1 MRRFLI
7 PVGFAMFG
15 VFVQPTAAQT
25 IISPPSSPAI
35 GIGIG
40 YESVTYPFPVGFLQL
55 ELAGQLVR
63 MAYMDVAPAGPPKGT
78 VLLFHGKN
86 FASDYWAPV
95 IKGLSAAGWR
105 VIAPDQIG
113 FGKSSKPD
121 MRYTFDLLASSTVSL
136 LDALG
141 VRKVNVIANSMGGM
155 VAVHFT
161 MLNPDRVSSLV
172 LENPLGL
179 EDYASIP
186 PQTTDTLVKL
196 EMAQTEESY
205 RRFLQGYFPVWK
217 DDYEAFV
224 RVFGDVQG
232 SGEYPRFA
240 KASAL
245 TYQMIYEQ
253 PIIGELPKIKV
264 PTLLI
269 IGQKDRTVFGRRFAP
284 PEIVKNLGNF
294 PALGKAA
301 AKAIPNARLI
311 EIDEAGH
318 VPHLEVPEQ
327 FLTLV
332 KAFLESGKP

>member
-1 MRRFLI
+1 
-7 PVGFAMFG
+7 
-15 VFVQPTAAQT
+15 
-25 IISPPSSPAI
+25 
-35 GIGIG
+35 
-40 YESVTYPFPVGFLQL
+40 
-55 ELAGQLVR
+55 

-179 EDYASIP
+179 EDYASTP
-186 PQTTDTLVKL
+186 AADNRHPRQTRDGANRGKL
-196 EMAQTEESY
+196 SP
-205 RRFLQGYFPVWK
+205 FSPGLFPGL
-217 DDYEAFV
+217 E
-224 RVFGDVQG
+224 
-232 SGEYPRFA
+232 
-240 KASAL
+240 
-245 TYQMIYEQ
+245 
-253 PIIGELPKIKV
+253 
-264 PTLLI
+264 
-269 IGQKDRTVFGRRFAP
+269 GR
-284 PEIVKNLGNF
+284 L
-294 PALGKAA
+294 
-301 AKAIPNARLI
+301 
-311 EIDEAGH
+311 
-318 VPHLEVPEQ
+318 
-327 FLTLV
+327 
-332 KAFLESGKP
+332 

>member
-7 PVGFAMFG
+7 PAALALFSAFA
-15 VFVQPTAAQT
+15 QLTAAQT

-35 GIGIG
+35 GIG
-40 YESVTYPFPVGFLQL
+40 YENVTYPYPVGFLQL
-55 ELAGQLVR
+55 EISGQLVR
-63 MAYMDVAPAGPPKGT
+63 MAYMDVAPVGPPKGT

-86 FASDYWAPV
+86 FASDYWAPA

-121 MRYTFDLLASSTVSL
+121 MRYTFGLLASSTVSL
-136 LDALG
+136 LDSIG
-141 VRKVNVIANSMGGM
+141 VREVNVIANSMGGM

-161 MLNPDRVSSLV
+161 RLNPDRVTRLV
-172 LENPLGL
+172 LENPIGL
-179 EDYASIP
+179 EDYASTIP

-205 RRFLQGYFPVWK
+205 RRFLKSYFPVWK
-217 DDYEAFV
+217 DDYETFV
-224 RVFGDVQG
+224 RVFAGVQA
-232 SGEYPRFA
+232 SSEYPRFA

-284 PEIVKNLGNF
+284 PEVVKNLGNF
-294 PALGKAA
+294 PMLGKAA

-318 VPHLEVPEQ
+318 VPHLEVPDQ
-327 FLTLV
+327 FLTAV